1 MKKIITIISILALIA
16 SCKPTTDKK
25 TQLDNMI
32 KERDKLNEQISTLE
46 QEIIKES
53 GKNNKVIQV
62 GVEELKT
69 STFKHYIEVQGK
81 VDGDEN
87 IAVSARV
94 PAIVTSVTVTEGQ
107 KVSKGQVLVI
117 LDSQV
122 LYSSLAEL
130 QNQYAYVEDIF
141 NRQKN
146 LWEQN
151 IGSEVQYL
159 TAKNNKE
166 SLENKIKTL
175 KEQISLTKITSPIDG
190 TVEEIPLKVG
200 QFANPGQV
208 AVRVVNFSKVKVM
221 ADVAEVYSPKVK
233 NNDSV
238 LIFFPDLK
246 EEIQSKLTFT
256 SKFINPVNR
265 SFVIESKINS
275 SKFEMRANMI
285 AVIKINDY
293 KATNAIAIPA
303 NLVQKS
309 MNEQFVFVAVTDK
322 DKKIAKKKIVTTG
335 ISYNGMIEITSGL
348 SAGDLIV
355 NTGYLD
361 LNDNDEINF
370 Q

>member
-1 MKKIITIISILALIA
+1 MKKIITILSILAFIA

-25 TQLDNMI
+25 AQLDNLI
-32 KERDKLNEQISTLE
+32 KERDKLNEQIATLE
-46 QEIIKES
+46 QEIIKEG
-53 GKNNKVIQV
+53 GKNNKIIQV

-69 STFKHYIEVQGK
+69 STFRHYIEVQGK

-87 IAVSARV
+87 IAVTPRSPGV
-94 PAIVTSVTVTEGQ
+94 VTSIAVTEGQ
-107 KVSKGQVLVI
+107 KVSKGQVLAI

-122 LYSSLAEL
+122 LHATLTDME
-130 QNQYAYVEDIF
+130 NQLVFVSDIY

-175 KEQISLTKITSPIDG
+175 KDQISMTRITSPIDG
-190 TVEEIPLKVG
+190 TIEEIPIKVG
-200 QFANPGQV
+200 QMATPGV
-208 AVRVVNFSKVKVM
+208 PAFRVVNFSKVKVV

-246 EEIQSKLTFT
+246 EEIKSRLNFT

-265 SFVIESKINS
+265 SFVIESRINS
-275 SKFEMRANMI
+275 TKFEMRANMI

-293 KATNAIAIPA
+293 KAENVISIPA

-309 MNEQFVFVAVTDK
+309 MNEQYVFVAVVEK
-322 DKKIAKKKIVTTG
+322 DKKIARKKIVKTG
-335 ISYNGMIEITSGL
+335 ISYNGMIEITEGL
-348 SAGDLIV
+348 TAGDNIIT
-355 NTGYLD
+355 TGYLD
-361 LNDNDEINF
+361 LNENDEINY
-370 Q
+370 

>member
-1 MKKIITIISILALIA
+1 MKKIVTIISILALIA

-25 TQLDNMI
+25 TQLDKLI
-32 KERDKLNEQISTLE
+32 KERDKLNEQISTIE
-46 QEIIKES
+46 QEIIKEG

-87 IAVSARV
+87 IAVTPRTPGV
-94 PAIVTSVTVTEGQ
+94 VTAIAVTEGQ
-107 KVSKGQVLVI
+107 KVSKGQLLAT

-122 LYSSLAEL
+122 LYANL
-130 QNQYAYVEDIF
+130 QDMESQLIYVSDIF

-175 KEQISLTKITSPIDG
+175 KDQISMSRITSPIDG
-190 TVEEIPLKVG
+190 TVEEIPIKIG
-200 QFANPGQV
+200 QMATPGV
-208 AVRVVNFSKVKVM
+208 PAFRVVNFSKVKVM

-246 EEIQSKLTFT
+246 EEILSKLTFT

-265 SFVIESKINS
+265 SFIIESRINS

-309 MNEQFVFVAVTDK
+309 MKDQFVYVAVNENG
-322 DKKIAKKKIVTTG
+322 KKIAKKKMVTTG
-335 ISYNGMIEITSGL
+335 VSYNGMIEITSGL
-348 SAGDLIV
+348 NAGEMIV
-355 NTGYLD
+355 TTGYLD
-361 LNDNDEINF
+361 LNDKDEINF
-370 Q
+370 